1 MALGCGTLLTMVV
14 SMHVYAIAAGIPV
27 PLLATLLV
35 VPLASVL
42 VLVPISFNGLG
53 LQEGA
58 FMLLYKALGVP
69 ATQAFVLAIGPRI
82 TLLVF
87 SLVGGL
93 VYLAE
98 RRR

>member
-1 MALGCGTLLTMVV
+1 
-14 SMHVYAIAAGIPV
+14 
-27 PLLATLLV
+27 
-35 VPLASVL
+35 
-42 VLVPISFNGLG
+42 VPISFNGLG
-53 LQEGA
+53 VQEGA
-58 FMLLYKALGVP
+58 FMLLYQALGVP